1 MPRSSCVLMSVLLM
15 ITDGLIVKGPSGPLV
30 APLGSSVVLPCSVDQ
45 LLSVEGLEV
54 EWRRT
59 DSDTLVHLF
68 QDGESQTGV
77 QQEDYQDRAHFFTE
91 EIQRGNFS
99 LRLDN
104 LRTEDEGQY
113 TCTVYIQQESGETV
127 VEIKVNGIGEY

>member
-1 MPRSSCVLMSVLLM
+1 MHRTNCVLMSVLLM

-45 LLSVEGLEV
+45 LLSVKGLEV
-54 EWRRT
+54 EWRRN

-68 QDGESQTGV
+68 QDGESRTEA
-77 QQEDYQDRAHFFTE
+77 QQQDYQDRAHFFTE

-99 LRLDN
+99 LHLDD
-104 LRTEDEGQY
+104 LRSEDEGRY
-113 TCTVYIQQESGETV
+113 TCTVYIQEESGETV
-127 VEIKVNGIGEY
+127 VEIKVDGVGEY